1 MNGEKSR
8 YTHILF
14 DLDGTLSDP
23 KEGITGSV
31 QYALKAL
38 GIDEPDADKLE
49 PFIGPPLKDSFQEF
63 YGLNEEQADF
73 AVKKYRERFKDQGIF
88 ENTLYPGMKEL
99 LKRLNE
105 AGCVLAVASSKP
117 EVFVNRILNFFGI
130 GDCFKVVVGSEL
142 DGTRS
147 RKEEMLVSEALGL
160 SVSGRKC
167 SIRKHRH
174 GGGSEIRHFRSSG
187 VRPPSDRSRLWLC
200 RGRRAGGGR
209 GGVYCRECRGF
220 GLIFI
225 RRKNVS

>member
-147 RKEEMLVSEALGL
+147 RKEEVVSEALERLFPDENVPYESIAMVGDRKFDI
-160 SVSGRKC
+160 SGAL
-167 SIRKHRH
+167 
-174 GGGSEIRHFRSSG
+174 E
-187 VRPPSDRSRLWLC
+187 
-200 RGRRAGGGR
+200 
-209 GGVYCRECRGF
+209 F
-220 GLIFI
+220 GLHPIGAAYGYAGEGELEAAGAEYIAESVEDLGLFLLAG
-225 RRKNVS
+225 KM